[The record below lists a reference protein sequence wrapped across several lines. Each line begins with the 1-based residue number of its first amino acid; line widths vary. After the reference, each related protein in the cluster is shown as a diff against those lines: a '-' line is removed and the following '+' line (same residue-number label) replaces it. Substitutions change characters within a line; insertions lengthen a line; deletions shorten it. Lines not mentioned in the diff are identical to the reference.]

1 MASGLMNSDKREE
14 LVSEDPQ
21 SAPDGAEPSRHVRGA
36 WVDPTVTQL
45 KADLADRDVMID
57 RLRRFMPPIVADSV
71 LHDQERLRGERREVT
86 VLFLDG
92 VGFTRLSVSLDPEAV
107 FNLINDLLT
116 RLVACVHRYGGLVDK
131 FTGDGLM
138 AVFGAPVAHEN
149 DAELSVRAAID
160 MQHAASEF
168 AEIARAQL
176 GAPVQIRIG
185 INRGPVIAGVLGTRE
200 QSAYTVIGETVN
212 LAARLEALAQPGS
225 ILVSSSVYARTESF
239 FDFAPPQTVVVRGVD
254 APVEIHEAL
263 SFRAS
268 PTSPRGVP
276 GMVGPYL
283 GRDTELTQLHE
294 FSDGCLTDR
303 QGRLIT
309 VTGEAGLGKSRLIS
323 EWVAQIPPDGF
334 TVWRGRGL
342 PYAEGTGY
350 GVFRSLLRD
359 ALDSYADPDQW
370 QSRVSEPFRPLIRRL
385 LELPQPESEE
395 ALWEHLSPERTSQLT
410 ALGIRE
416 WLINETSH
424 RPLIL
429 ILDDFHWADDLSRQ
443 VLQSLLALINES
455 RILFCIIMRPHAG
468 AGLDGTQLDPAMCC
482 HITVP
487 PLTDSESRV
496 LLSSFV
502 DLDGVPD
509 ATVETIL
516 TRAEGNPFY
525 IEEFVRM
532 LIEQEVLHLQ
542 NGKWSAVSLPE
553 LANLDLPTSL
563 RGLMLA
569 RVDRLPENL
578 RYLLQHATVIGLQ
591 FDPALLQ
598 VIEHRLRRVDNIDP
612 MIDRLSEMG
621 LLQLRTAAGPHTYAF
636 RHILT
641 QETVYHSILRSERPE
656 LHRVVAESIEELY
669 GGVLDLHVEALALH
683 YDRARV
689 RDKALHYALWAGK
702 RAQDRFAN
710 REALGH
716 YSRALQLSQHLGQTG
731 EARWQAAVG
740 LGDIQ
745 QHVGEYEDA
754 VTFYE
759 ATLNDYTQAGP
770 IARAD
775 VMMKLGRAWDK
786 LGNLEKAESWLKSA
800 ATEIAHTDERTPAI
814 EAEIYG
820 ALGWLTLRS
829 GDLPSAQALLERAAS
844 LVETTDDYGVLSS
857 TLNRLGAV
865 YLGQGQRRKAAAA
878 VERSLDIRERLGD
891 LLGVARSSN
900 NLGILLRGSGDWEG
914 ALKTYRRS
922 LKAMQTIG
930 DAEGVAIAHTNIGN
944 VYIDIGDWDQAE
956 TNLQHSYELAQ
967 RIANPYE
974 KAQANMNL
982 GRLYL
987 RKSEYGKAARYLD
1000 TALVL
1005 YAQVGASANPNVI
1018 DAYWL
1023 QGLLYLEQGEI
1034 TRAHSWSERSFA
1046 LLTEST
1052 GESDGESSEWGRYH
1066 QLVGRLVLTQGRV
1079 SEARERLTRAK
1090 TIFEANASHADVGR
1104 TGYWLAQALM
1114 RAGEPIAARDE
1125 LMQAR
1130 TIFEELGAQVDL
1142 ARVNQ
1147 FLVGLEKATQ

>member
-1 MASGLMNSDKREE
+1 MKSDRREE
-14 LVSEDPQ
+14 LASADPQ
-21 SAPDGAEPSRHVRGA
+21 PAPDGAEPSRHVSGA
-36 WVDPTVTQL
+36 HTDQMIAQL
-45 KADLADRDVMID
+45 TADLADRDAMID
-57 RLRRFMPPIVADSV
+57 RLRRFIPPIVADGI
-71 LHDQERLRGERREVT
+71 LHDQERLRDERREVT
-86 VLFLDG
+86 VLFLDA
-92 VGFTRLSVSLDPEAV
+92 VAFTQLSVSLDAEAV
-107 FNLINDLLT
+107 FSLINDLLS
-116 RLVACVHRYGGLVDK
+116 RLVACVHHYGGLVDK

-138 AVFGAPVAHEN
+138 AVFGAPIAHEN
-149 DAELSVRAAID
+149 DAELAVRAAID
-160 MQHAASEF
+160 MQQAASEF

-176 GAPVQIRIG
+176 GAPVEIRIG
-185 INRGPVIAGVLGTRE
+185 INRGPVIAGILGTQE

-225 ILVSSSVYARTESF
+225 IWVSNSVYARTESF
-239 FDFAPPQTVVVRGVD
+239 FDFAPPHTVLVKGVD
-254 APVEIHEAL
+254 APVEIHAAL

-276 GMVGPYL
+276 GMVGPCL
-283 GRDTELTQLHE
+283 GRDVQLAQLHE
-294 FSDGCLTDR
+294 LSDGCLTGR
-303 QGRLIT
+303 QGRLVT

-323 EWVAQIPPDGF
+323 EWVAQILPDGF

-342 PYAEGTGY
+342 PYTEGTGY

-359 ALDSYADPDQW
+359 ALDDYADPDQW

-385 LELPQPESEE
+385 LELPQLESEE
-395 ALWEHLSPERTSQLT
+395 VLWEHLGPERTSQLT
-410 ALGIRE
+410 ALAIRE
-416 WLINETSH
+416 WLINEASDH
-424 RPLIL
+424 PLVL

-443 VLQSLLALINES
+443 VLQSLLALISES

-468 AGLDGTQLDPAMCC
+468 AGLDSTHLDPAMCY
-482 HITVP
+482 HIAVP
-487 PLTDSESRV
+487 PLTESESRV

-502 DLDGVPD
+502 ELNGVPD

-532 LIEQEVLHLQ
+532 LIEQELLHLHD
-542 NGKWSAVSLPE
+542 GKWSAVSLPE
-553 LANLDLPTSL
+553 LAKLDLPTSL

-578 RYLLQHATVIGLQ
+578 RYLLQHATVIGLE
-591 FDPALLQ
+591 FDAALLQ
-598 VIEHRLRRVDNIDP
+598 VIERKLRRVETIDP
-612 MIDRLSEMG
+612 MLDRLTNLD
-621 LLQLRTAAGPHTYAF
+621 LLQLRPAAGPHTYAF

-641 QETVYHSILRSERPE
+641 QETVYHSILRSERPD

-669 GGVLDLHVEALALH
+669 SSNLELHVEALALH
-683 YDRARV
+683 YDRAHV
-689 RDKALHYALWAGK
+689 RDRALHYALWAGK

-745 QHVGEYEDA
+745 QHVGEYEAA

-775 VMMKLGRAWDK
+775 VMLKLGRAWDK
-786 LGNLEKAESWLKSA
+786 LGDLEKAESWLKAA
-800 ATEIAHTDERTPAI
+800 ATEIANTDKRTPAI

-820 ALGWLTLRS
+820 ALGWLTLRD
-829 GDLPSAQALLERAAS
+829 GELTNAQALLERAAS
-844 LVETTDDYGVLSS
+844 LVETTEEYSVLSS
-857 TLNRLGAV
+857 ILNRLGAV
-865 YLGQGQRRKAAAA
+865 YLSQGQRRKAAAA
-878 VERSLDIRERLGD
+878 VRRSLDIRERLGD

-900 NLGILLRGSGDWEG
+900 NLGILLRGSGDWKG
-914 ALKTYRRS
+914 ALQTYQHS
-922 LKAMQTIG
+922 LEAMQTIG

-956 TNLQHSYELAQ
+956 TNLQRSYELAQ

-974 KAQANMNL
+974 IAQANMNL

-987 RKSEYGKAARYLD
+987 RKHEHVKAARYLD

-1023 QGLLYLEQGEI
+1023 QGLLCLEKSEI
-1034 TRAHSWSERSFA
+1034 IQAHSWSERSFA

-1066 QLVGRLVLTQGRV
+1066 QLVGRLALIQGRV
-1079 SEARERLTRAK
+1079 SEALKRLTRAK
-1090 TIFEANASHADVGR
+1090 TIFEANGSYADIGR
-1104 TGYWLAQALM
+1104 TAYWLAQALM
-1114 RAGEPIAARDE
+1114 RADELTAARDE
-1125 LMQAR
+1125 LTQAR

-1142 ARVNQ
+1142 ARVGQ
-1147 FLVGLEKATQ
+1147 SLVGLEEAAQ

>member
-1 MASGLMNSDKREE
+1 MKSDRREE
-14 LVSEDPQ
+14 LVSAGPQ
-21 SAPDGAEPSRHVRGA
+21 PAPDGAEPSRHVSGA
-36 WVDPTVTQL
+36 QADQIIAQL
-45 KADLADRDVMID
+45 TADLADRDMMID
-57 RLRRFMPPIVADSV
+57 DLRRFIPPIVADGI
-71 LHDQERLRGERREVT
+71 LHDHERLRGERREVT
-86 VLFLDG
+86 VLFLDA
-92 VGFTRLSVSLDPEAV
+92 VGFTRLSVSLDAEAI
-107 FNLINDLLT
+107 FNLINDLLS

-138 AVFGAPVAHEN
+138 AVFGAPIAHEN
-149 DAELSVRAAID
+149 DAELAVRAAID
-160 MQHAASEF
+160 MQQAASGF

-176 GAPVQIRIG
+176 GAPIQIRIG
-185 INRGPVIAGVLGTRE
+185 IHRGPAIAGVLGTQE

-212 LAARLEALAQPGS
+212 LAARLEAIAQPGS
-225 ILVSSSVYARTESF
+225 IFVSSSVYARTESF
-239 FDFAPPQTVVVRGVD
+239 FNFAPPQTVIVKGVD

-276 GMVGPYL
+276 GMAGPCL
-283 GRDTELTQLHE
+283 GRDTQLAQLREL
-294 FSDGCLTDR
+294 SDAFLAGR
-303 QGRLIT
+303 QGRLVT

-323 EWVAQIPPDGF
+323 EWVAQIPPDRSAI
-334 TVWRGRGL
+334 WRGRSL

-385 LELPQPESEE
+385 LDLPQLESE
-395 ALWEHLSPERTSQLT
+395 AVLWEHLGPERTSQLT
-410 ALGIRE
+410 TLAIRE
-416 WLINETSH
+416 WLVNETDDH
-424 RPLIL
+424 PLIL

-443 VLQSLLALINES
+443 VLQSLLALITES
-455 RILFCIIMRPHAG
+455 RIFFCIMMRPHAG
-468 AGLDGTQLDPAMCC
+468 AGLDDTQLDPAVCR

-525 IEEFVRM
+525 IEEFVHM

-542 NGKWSAVSLPE
+542 DGKWSAASLPE
-553 LANLDLPTSL
+553 LADLDLPTSL

-591 FDPALLQ
+591 FDAALLQ

-612 MIDRLSEMG
+612 MIDRLTELG
-621 LLQLRTAAGPHTYAF
+621 LLQLRPAAGPHTYAF
-636 RHILT
+636 QHILT
-641 QETVYHSILRSERPE
+641 QETVYHSILRSKRPA

-669 GGVLDLHVEALALH
+669 SGTLHLHVEALALH

-689 RDKALHYALWAGK
+689 RDRALHYALRAGK

-716 YSRALQLSQHLGQTG
+716 YSRALQLSQHLGQTD
-731 EARWQAAVG
+731 EASWQAAVG
-740 LGDIQ
+740 LADIQ

-759 ATLNDYTQAGP
+759 AALNDYTQAGP

-786 LGNLEKAESWLKSA
+786 LGNLAKAESWLKSA

-844 LVETTDDYGVLSS
+844 LVETTDDYSVLSS

-865 YLGQGQRRKAAAA
+865 YFSQGEWRKAAE
-878 VERSLDIRERLGD
+878 VVQRSLDIRERLGD

-900 NLGILLRGSGDWEG
+900 NLGILLRDSGDWEG
-914 ALKTYRRS
+914 ALQTYRRS
-922 LKAMQTIG
+922 LEAMQTIG
-930 DAEGVAIAHTNIGN
+930 DAEGVTIAHTNIGN
-944 VYIDIGDWDQAE
+944 VYIDIGDWGQAE
-956 TNLQHSYELAQ
+956 TNLQRSYEIAQ

-987 RKSEYGKAARYLD
+987 RKSEYVKAARYLD

-1005 YAQVGASANPNVI
+1005 FAQVGASAGPNVI

-1023 QGLLYLEQGEI
+1023 QGLLYLEQGQI
-1034 TRAHSWSERSFA
+1034 AKAQSWSERSYG

-1052 GESDGESSEWGRYH
+1052 GEVDGESPEWGRYH
-1066 QLVGRLVLTQGRV
+1066 QLVGRLVLARGQVG
-1079 SEARERLTRAK
+1079 EALERLTRAR
-1090 TIFEANASHADVGR
+1090 TIFEANRSYAEVGR
-1104 TGYWLAQALM
+1104 TAYWLAQALA
-1114 RAGEPIAARDE
+1114 RGDDIGAARDE
-1125 LMQAR
+1125 LGRAR

-1147 FLVGLEKATQ
+1147 CLLGLGKATG